1 MNLYFYC
8 VFACSDTTLSVTFSF
23 GEQFHR
29 GDVRCALVL
38 LLVPFIPF
46 FLDNQHFL
54 KPELVDE

>member
-23 GEQFHR
+23 GEQCHR
-29 GDVRCALVL
+29 GDVRCVEFVVGSL
-38 LLVPFIPF
+38 PS

-54 KPELVDE
+54 KPVW